1 MVIGVVKTAFG
12 GADHHF
18 CPRIGRDHAAKTDS
32 SQITVA
38 PVCSSSPTRPP
49 LPRKTPTVG
58 SGWDAP
64 LPEAGSR
71 PKPTADCRPDYLT
84 PVSLARVLVQFV
96 RN

>member
-49 LPRKTPTVG
+49 PAQEDPDCWQRVG
-58 SGWDAP
+58 CP
-64 LPEAGSR
+64 PAGG
-71 PKPTADCRPDYLT
+71 
-84 PVSLARVLVQFV
+84 RVTSKAGG
-96 RN
+96 